1 MRIKYG
7 LLFCFLFITGCA
19 EQSNPSPEEPSDDTT
34 PSNKQ
39 QVIASQLQTPWA
51 IAQVD
56 ETIYL
61 TERPGNIVEISESG
75 DLTRKPVEFIDD
87 LAGEPESGL
96 LGIAFPND
104 FTSSN
109 RAYIYYSYHTNNGN
123 FQRITTISE
132 QEDSWV
138 EEEILLDEIPGGTYH
153 HGGRIQFGPDN
164 LLYITVGDASEP
176 ELAQDLD
183 SLAGKVLRMN
193 PDGSI
198 PENNPFDNSYVYSY
212 GHRNP
217 QGLAWNEKGELYATE
232 HGNSALD
239 EINLIEPGSNYG
251 WPVIEGDE
259 TEEDMVSPIIHSG
272 EDTWAPSGMEFAND
286 VLYFATLRGE
296 SVKSYNPGDN
306 EVETIFEGEGRIR
319 DVKYGNNGLYII
331 TNNTDGRGDPSNND
345 DRLIWIP
352 LED

>member
-1 MRIKYG
+1 MRIIYG
-7 LLFCFLFITGCA
+7 LLFCLLFMTGCT
-19 EQSNPSPEEPSDDTT
+19 EQSDPSSENSSDVTT
-34 PSNKQ
+34 PSNEQ

-51 IAQVD
+51 IELVG

-61 TERPGNIVEISESG
+61 TERPGNIVEVLEDG
-75 DLTRKPVEFIDD
+75 ELTRKPVEFIDD

-96 LGIAFPND
+96 LGIAFPDD
-104 FTSSN
+104 FSSSN

-132 QEDSWV
+132 QEDTWV
-138 EEEILLDEIPGGTYH
+138 EEEVLLDGIPGGTYH
-153 HGGRIQFGPDN
+153 HGGRIKYGPDN
-164 LLYITVGDASEP
+164 LLYITVGDASQP
-176 ELAQDLD
+176 ELAQNLD

-198 PENNPFDNSYVYSY
+198 PDNNPFENSYVYSY

-239 EINLIEPGSNYG
+239 EINLIEPGNNYG
-251 WPVIEGDE
+251 WPIIEGDE
-259 TEEDMVSPIIHSG
+259 TMDDMVSPMIHSG
-272 EDTWAPSGMEFAND
+272 EDTWAPSGMEYANGA
-286 VLYFATLRGE
+286 LYFATLRGE
-296 SVKSYNPGDN
+296 SVKRFNPADS
-306 EVETIFEGEGRIR
+306 EVETILENKGRIR

-331 TNNTDGRGDPSNND
+331 TNNTDGRGNPSDND
-345 DRLIWIP
+345 DQLLWIP
-352 LED
+352 LEE